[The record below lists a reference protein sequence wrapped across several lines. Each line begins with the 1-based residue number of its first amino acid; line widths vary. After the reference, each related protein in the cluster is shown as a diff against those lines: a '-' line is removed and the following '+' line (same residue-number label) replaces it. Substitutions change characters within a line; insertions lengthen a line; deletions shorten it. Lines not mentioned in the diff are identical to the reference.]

1 VPGFL
6 CLADDLTGALEV
18 GAKFAVSGVSSTVRL
33 RPDPACRAFALVI
46 DAATRHLVPHAAESE
61 VRRLAGTALHPN
73 LRCVYV
79 KTDSTL
85 RGNIGAQFRG
95 LMSACP
101 GLPLFYVPAYPGLGR
116 TVVGGRLYV
125 DGVPVDRSPYGLD
138 LLNPAREAWIPAL
151 LRPLPVECL
160 RHPGDLAA
168 SRPGTVYVFDG
179 ASEDEVRETARII
192 AGMEGLTLAAGPAA
206 LAGHLAELADV
217 PRERPQSV
225 PPLRSC
231 LVVSGSLHDRSR
243 AQIRAALEAGWPSAP
258 PEQVPDLISRFGW
271 VVLELTGHPE
281 LTGEA
286 FAARTGELVS
296 QLLNRTDPDALV
308 VFGGDTC
315 RGIVDALGG
324 PPLYPVSEV
333 LAGVPAA
340 RISGGDL
347 TGAGGRRCLYL
358 ITKAGGF
365 GPPDVLMRI
374 RERSRPA

>member
-1 VPGFL
+1 
-6 CLADDLTGALEV
+6 
-18 GAKFAVSGVSSTVRL
+18 
-33 RPDPACRAFALVI
+33 
-46 DAATRHLVPHAAESE
+46 
-61 VRRLAGTALHPN
+61 
-73 LRCVYV
+73 V

-85 RGNIGAQFRG
+85 RGNIGAEFRG

-116 TVVGGRLYV
+116 TVVRGRLYV

-138 LLNPAREAWIPAL
+138 FLNPARESWIPAL

-160 RHPGDLAA
+160 RARDLAA

-179 ASEDEVRETARII
+179 ASEREIRDAARII
-192 AGMEGLTLAAGPAA
+192 AGRDGLTLAAGPAA
-206 LAGHLAELADV
+206 LAGHLAELADL
-217 PRERPQSV
+217 PRERAESV

-231 LVVSGSLHDRSR
+231 LVISGSLHDRSR

-258 PEQVPDLISRFGW
+258 PEHVPELISRFGW
-271 VVLELTGHPE
+271 VVLELTGSPGLSAAE
-281 LTGEA
+281 
-286 FAARTGELVS
+286 FAARTGEMVS
-296 QLLNRTDPDALV
+296 QVLNRTDPDAFV

-340 RISGGDL
+340 RISAADL
-347 TGAGGRRCLYL
+347 IGQAGRGRCLYL

-365 GPPDVLMRI
+365 GPTDVLTQI
-374 RERSRPA
+374 RERCRAE